1 MTTRLRTAPFVIVL
15 LTLSAVTVRRVLHQ
29 PAAPLPVGAVTAVA
43 PSGSTAPTPF
53 APVAPVAPG
62 ASTNAGARGGRS
74 LGAITLPLRVRWQ
87 RTSLTAIAAGIG
99 VAPDGKT
106 LYVATLGGRLEA
118 LATSDGSSRFS
129 FDLGD
134 RSYTAPAVAA
144 DGTIYVGSD
153 AGVLC
158 AVRPNGDVRF
168 RTKLPGGAGGPKK
181 HPEIDVAPL
190 LLGDEVVFAAGNV
203 LYRCGRDGAVKST
216 FAAPGKIFTAPAALP
231 DGTVVFGDQ
240 AGFVHG
246 IAADGTPRFKTS
258 LGGPDVDGSPA
269 VFANGDFVIATDAA
283 ASTGQFSDPALR
295 RDETKKGQVARLDGR
310 GAILWKTAVAGHVRG
325 PLSIGRDGDVRVGHF
340 ASAKA
345 GPGLARLRG
354 GDGAIVSELAIRGT
368 GSTEFGIAGG
378 PPQSPNGYELF
389 GSPHDELV
397 LVGGAGGA
405 TVTRIPVD
413 GDVDA
418 PPAVLPSGEVVVA
431 TRAGSVYLLA
441 P

>member
-1 MTTRLRTAPFVIVL
+1 M
-15 LTLSAVTVRRVLHQ
+15 
-29 PAAPLPVGAVTAVA
+29 
-43 PSGSTAPTPF
+43 
-53 APVAPVAPG
+53 
-62 ASTNAGARGGRS
+62 
-74 LGAITLPLRVRWQ
+74 PLRVRWQ

-153 AGVLC
+153 AGVLY
-158 AVRPNGDVRF
+158 ALRPNGDVRF
-168 RTKLPGGAGGPKK
+168 RTKLPGSGAGAKK

-283 ASTGQFSDPALR
+283 ASA
-295 RDETKKGQVARLDGR
+295 EKGTVARLDGR
-310 GAILWKTAVAGHVRG
+310 GAIVWKTAVAGHVRG

-345 GPGLARLRG
+345 GPGLVRLRG
-354 GDGAIVSELAIRGT
+354 SDGAIVSELAVRGT

-378 PPQSPNGYELF
+378 PTESANGYELF

>member
-1 MTTRLRTAPFVIVL
+1 MTTRLRTAPFVLVL
-15 LTLSAVTVRRVLHQ
+15 LTLSAVTVRRVLHR
-29 PAAPLPVGAVTAVA
+29 PAPPLPVGAVTAVA
-43 PSGSTAPTPF
+43 PSGSAPTTPF
-53 APVAPVAPG
+53 APVALVVP
-62 ASTNAGARGGRS
+62 AGGEETARTRGGRAS
-74 LGAITLPLRVRWQ
+74 GAITLPLRVRWQ
-87 RTSLTAIAAGIG
+87 RSSLSAIAAGIG

-153 AGVLC
+153 AGVLY
-158 AVRPNGDVRF
+158 ALRPNGDVRF
-168 RTKLPGGAGGPKK
+168 RTKLPGAAGGAKK

-190 LLGDEVVFAAGNV
+190 LLGDEIVFAAGNV

-231 DGTVVFGDQ
+231 DGTVVVGDQ

-283 ASTGQFSDPALR
+283 AST
-295 RDETKKGQVARLDGR
+295 EKGTVARLDGR
-310 GAILWKTAVAGHVRG
+310 GAIVWKTAVAGHVRG
-325 PLSIGRDGDVRVGHF
+325 ALSIGRDGDVRVGHF

-345 GPGLARLRG
+345 APGLVRLRG
-354 GDGAIVSELAIRGT
+354 SDGAIVSELDIRGT
-368 GSTEFGIAGG
+368 GSTEFGIVGG
-378 PPQSPNGYELF
+378 PTESSNGYELF

-397 LVGGAGGA
+397 LVGGGDGA
-405 TVTRIPVD
+405 TVTRIAVD

>member
-43 PSGSTAPTPF
+43 PSGTAPTPF
-53 APVAPVAPG
+53 APVAPVAPAESAAVAG
-62 ASTNAGARGGRS
+62 GPGARGGRS
-74 LGAITLPLRVRWQ
+74 PGAITLPLRVRWQ

-153 AGVLC
+153 AGVLY
-158 AVRPNGDVRF
+158 ALRPNGDVRF
-168 RTKLPGGAGGPKK
+168 RTKLPGSGGGPKK

-246 IAADGTPRFKTS
+246 ITADGTPRFKTS

-283 ASTGQFSDPALR
+283 ASTGQ
-295 RDETKKGQVARLDGR
+295 GHIARLDGR

-340 ASAKA
+340 AGGKSVFQTAGPTQQ
-345 GPGLARLRG
+345 GPGLVRLRG

-378 PPQSPNGYELF
+378 PTESANGYELF

-397 LVGGAGGA
+397 LVAGADGA